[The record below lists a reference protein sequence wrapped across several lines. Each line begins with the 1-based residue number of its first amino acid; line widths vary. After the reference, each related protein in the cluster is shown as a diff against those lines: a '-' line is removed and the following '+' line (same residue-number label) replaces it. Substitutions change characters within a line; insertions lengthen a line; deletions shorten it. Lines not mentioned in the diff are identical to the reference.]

1 MIRIVAAFGLCALS
15 LIPLVWMVATSF
27 KPPAEYV
34 STSIAL
40 WPQDPTLAHY
50 RVLLDGGMW
59 RLGLNSIVVALGTV
73 ALSLLAGL
81 PAAYA
86 LARFELPKRFDIVF
100 LGFVLVIKLAPPIA
114 LAIPLYQ
121 VLRALG
127 LLDSHLGLILA
138 NQILALPFAIWMLL
152 GFVRDVPYS
161 FEEAAMLDGAG
172 FVKRLVEIVVPLL
185 MPGLVATAVFVAIMS
200 WNEFLFA
207 LLFIQTPS
215 KFTLPAFIATLIN
228 EDETL
233 WGKLSAMGLIASLPV
248 LLAVGLVRRGLTR
261 EVSVDQH

>member
-1 MIRIVAAFGLCALS
+1 
-15 LIPLVWMVATSF
+15 
-27 KPPAEYV
+27 
-34 STSIAL
+34 
-40 WPQDPTLAHY
+40 
-50 RVLLDGGMW
+50 
-59 RLGLNSIVVALGTV
+59 
-73 ALSLLAGL
+73 
-81 PAAYA
+81 
-86 LARFELPKRFDIVF
+86 
-100 LGFVLVIKLAPPIA
+100 
-114 LAIPLYQ
+114 
-121 VLRALG
+121 
-127 LLDSHLGLILA
+127 
-138 NQILALPFAIWMLL
+138 
-152 GFVRDVPYS
+152 
-161 FEEAAMLDGAG
+161 MLDGAG

>member
-1 MIRIVAAFGLCALS
+1 MIRVAAVVALCGLS
-15 LIPLVWMVATSF
+15 LLPLLWMIATSF

-40 WPQDPTLAHY
+40 WPEAPTLQHY
-50 RVLLDGGMW
+50 RTLMETGMW
-59 RLGLNSIVVALGTV
+59 RLGLNSLVVAFGTV
-73 ALSLLAGL
+73 VLSLATAL

-86 LARFELPKRFDIVF
+86 LARFSLPKRFDLVF

-127 LLDSHLGLILA
+127 LFDTHLGLILA
-138 NQILALPFAIWMLL
+138 NQIYALPFAIWMLI
-152 GFVRDVPYS
+152 GFVRDVPIA

-172 FVKRLVEIVVPLL
+172 FPKRMVDIVAPLL
-185 MPGLVATAVFVAIMS
+185 LPGLVATGVFVAIMS

-207 LLFIQTPS
+207 LLYIQTPS

-233 WGKLSAMGLIASLPV
+233 WGRLSAMGLLASLPV
-248 LLAVGLVRRGLTR
+248 LAAIGLVRKGLTR
-261 EVSVDQH
+261 DIANEQH